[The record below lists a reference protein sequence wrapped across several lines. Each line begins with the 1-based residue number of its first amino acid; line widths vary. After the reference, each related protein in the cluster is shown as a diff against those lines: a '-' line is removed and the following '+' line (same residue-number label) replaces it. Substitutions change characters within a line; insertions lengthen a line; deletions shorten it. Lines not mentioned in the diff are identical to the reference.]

1 MHRSG
6 GHGGSRDIG
15 RLLERYALSIQE
27 IDVRHEVCVQVEVP
41 VGGKQRRPKDP
52 STGSLSKLV
61 TTVPETLRASIW
73 HIGNVAFAYGFA
85 AAALLAAVVAAAMVL
100 FTMLLVRR
108 AETLPVS
115 GDGSRLSA
123 STMKP
128 TASLTPP
135 SGPRNKDNPMG
146 IVRFALKFSYTFYVL
161 AALILFLGVSS
172 GRVGVSRAPPVIR
185 ADLTL
190 QTDP

>member
-1 MHRSG
+1 MTSG
-6 GHGGSRDIG
+6 
-15 RLLERYALSIQE
+15 
-27 IDVRHEVCVQVEVP
+27 DVAGIV
-41 VGGKQRRPKDP
+41 DM
-52 STGSLSKLV
+52 
-61 TTVPETLRASIW
+61 VPEALRASIW

-85 AAALLAAVVAAAMVL
+85 AAALLAAVVAAAMAL

-135 SGPRNKDNPMG
+135 S
-146 IVRFALKFSYTFYVL
+146 
-161 AALILFLGVSS
+161 
-172 GRVGVSRAPPVIR
+172 SR
-185 ADLTL
+185 
-190 QTDP
+190 